1 MIQTN
6 HDQSLLKHMQ
16 NKITSLMLAL
26 SEKYSSDD
34 SNDTLVVH
42 PSLFDLIEDNSSESG
57 YSSKQVSSTSNDCS
71 DSDWQLSQIKN
82 AHAIS
87 GESASDIVSRV
98 TSNHDAHHQCRPN
111 LNYITDSLSQDS
123 NDQKSSTKGGSESE
137 SKDNS
142 EDEDNESGVCIF

>member
-1 MIQTN
+1 
-6 HDQSLLKHMQ
+6 MQ
-16 NKITSLMLAL
+16 NEVTSLMLTL

-42 PSLFDLIEDNSSESG
+42 PSLFDSIEEDSSESG
-57 YSSKQVSSTSNDCS
+57 YSSKQVSSMANDS
-71 DSDWQLSQIKN
+71 SGSDWQLCQIKN
-82 AHAIS
+82 AHARS

-98 TSNHDAHHQCRPN
+98 TSSHDAHHQCRLN

-123 NDQKSSTKGGSESE
+123 KDQESSPKRGSEFE

-142 EDEDNESGVCIF
+142 EDEDNESGLQHFKG